1 MEDMTLLINFLNGW
15 KCPLRTAVAC
25 LDELGRTLVARGSL
39 SKTNFEVIGKS
50 SSTLISL
57 SVLRLFSVLH
67 FCFIKVLYS
76 NWLQSRLKIK
86 GGPRLIKKN
95 VGPIKTSM
103 DFPPKYLF
111 LWVCLW
117 HFFVKGSMQT
127 FHNLRFMSKIIKRCI
142 LRGLWLAAVKAFA
155 LIWHWLARLSF

>member
-86 GGPRLIKKN
+86 GGPRLIKKKR
-95 VGPIKTSM
+95 GPHQNFNGFSPKILILMSLPLAFFRQGINAN
-103 DFPPKYLF
+103 FPQFEVY
-111 LWVCLW
+111 V
-117 HFFVKGSMQT
+117 Q
-127 FHNLRFMSKIIKRCI
+127 NY
-142 LRGLWLAAVKAFA
+142 
-155 LIWHWLARLSF
+155 